1 MRLIAIAAVMA
12 ALCLAGCGS
21 GTSDPGD
28 GGVLRATFS
37 SFPDYLD
44 PALSHSEE
52 GWTAIYDTY
61 VPLLTYR
68 HADGKAGSE
77 VIPGLARALPEISGD
92 GLTYRFRLRDGLRYS
107 NGKPVV
113 ASDFKRAVER
123 VFVLNSSG
131 SPFFTDIV
139 GAAEFAKTKKGGI
152 RGIVAGDRSGEITI
166 KLTHPRGTFL
176 QELALPFTAPLPA
189 GTPDED
195 LSGNPPPATGPYEIV
210 SSKPGRGWSYAR
222 NPYWAKANAKAMP
235 QLPGGSVDRIEV
247 TVVRNASSQVD
258 DVEAGRYDWME
269 NPPPPDRYAEVKDS
283 YEGTQFRTEAT
294 ESTYFFW
301 MNTTQPPFDDLRVRR
316 AVNYAVDPEALERIY
331 AGQVVSTQQIL
342 PPGMPGYERFQLYP
356 HNLGKAKKLVE
367 DADPADRQITV
378 WTDDERSQEEAGSY
392 LAEVLKDV
400 GFEAKL
406 QVVNSDN
413 YFSLVGNQS
422 TSNLDIGWA
431 SWFQDYPHPN
441 DFFQPMFSEESI
453 FPTNTSNLARFADPK
468 VSAKIAELAEQ
479 PLTPAVEAEYADL
492 DREVMEQAPWVPYG
506 TGTLGTFVSPAID
519 LDQVI
524 YNPTF
529 NQDLTSFRFK

>member
-1 MRLIAIAAVMA
+1 MRLPAIAAVVA
-12 ALCLAGCGS
+12 VLCLAGCGS
-21 GTSDPGD
+21 GTGDPES

-77 VIPGLARALPEISGD
+77 VIPGLARALPEISED

-139 GAAEFAKTKKGGI
+139 GATEFAKTKKGGI
-152 RGIVAGDRSGEITI
+152 GGIVVDDESGEITI
-166 KLTHPRGTFL
+166 RLTHPRGTFL

-195 LSGNPPPATGPYEIV
+195 LSGDPPPATGPYEIT

-247 TVVRNASSQVD
+247 TVIRNASSQVD
-258 DVEAGRYDWME
+258 DVEAGSYDWME
-269 NPPPPDRYAEVKDS
+269 NPPPADRYAEVKDA
-283 YEGTQFRTEAT
+283 YEGTQFRTEPT

-301 MNTTQPPFDDLRVRR
+301 MNTAQPPFDDLRVRR

-331 AGQVVSTQQIL
+331 AGQVVPTQQVL
-342 PPGMPGYERFQLYP
+342 PPGMPGYERFELYP
-356 HNLGKAKKLVE
+356 YNLGKAKKLIE
-367 DADPADRQITV
+367 QADPADRQITV

-392 LAEVLKDV
+392 LAEVLKDI
-400 GFEAKL
+400 GFEVKL
-406 QVVNSDN
+406 QVMNADN
-413 YFSLVGNQS
+413 YFAIVGNQS

-441 DFFQPMFSEESI
+441 DFFQPMLTEESI
-453 FPTNTSNLARFADPK
+453 FPTNTTNLARFADPK
-468 VSAKIAELAEQ
+468 VSAKIAKLAEQ
-479 PLTPAVEAEYADL
+479 PLTPAVEAEYAAL
-492 DREVMEQAPWVPYG
+492 DREVMRRAPWVPYG
-506 TGTLGTFVSPAID
+506 TGTLGTFVSSAID